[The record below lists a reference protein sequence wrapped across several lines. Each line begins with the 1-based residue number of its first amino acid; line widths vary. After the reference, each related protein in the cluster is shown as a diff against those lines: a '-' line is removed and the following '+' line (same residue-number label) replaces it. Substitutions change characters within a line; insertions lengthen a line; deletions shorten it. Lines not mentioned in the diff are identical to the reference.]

1 MAYPQQIAVNHYV
14 SWDHKLTI
22 QQEIRQISDK
32 NGTYQ
37 ETKLSVSNSSTK
49 TDKET
54 EWIRYPFSHNQT
66 IYTVLL
72 DQVPELKKEDISL
85 PIVEITYKYRK
96 HGLSCSSYLLKN
108 GKLFKL
114 YRPIVATIKDYELIS
129 QNNMS
134 IFLSNGEDVCSAK
147 FSDVAMI
154 LEE

>member
-1 MAYPQQIAVNHYV
+1 MN
-14 SWDHKLTI
+14 
-22 QQEIRQISDK
+22 
-32 NGTYQ
+32 
-37 ETKLSVSNSSTK
+37 
-49 TDKET
+49 KET
-54 EWIRYPFSHNQT
+54 EWIRYPFSHNQS

-72 DQVPELKKEDISL
+72 DQVPELKKEEISL

-96 HGLSCSSYLLKN
+96 YGLSCSSYLLKN

-134 IFLSNGEDVCSAK
+134 IFLSNGEDVYSAK